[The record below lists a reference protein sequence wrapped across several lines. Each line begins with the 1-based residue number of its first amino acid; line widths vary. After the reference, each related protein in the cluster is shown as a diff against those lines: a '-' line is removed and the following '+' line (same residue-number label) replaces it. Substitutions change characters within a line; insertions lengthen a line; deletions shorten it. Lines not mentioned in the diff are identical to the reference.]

1 MKEIKIT
8 DIKGIKVGHAQ
19 DFKGAS
25 GCTVIICEKGAW
37 AGVDVRGGG
46 PASRETELLKPIN
59 MVEQIHAVMLSGG
72 SAFGLDA
79 ASGAMEWLEEQGVG
93 FDTGVAKVPIVCA
106 ASIFDLAC
114 GRADIRP
121 DKAMGYEAC
130 EAASHTTAVEE
141 GCVGAGCGATI
152 GKMFGPAR
160 CMKSGLGVSGL
171 EHDGL
176 QVAAVS
182 VVNALGIVIDGEG
195 FPMAGALAEDG
206 FNLVSVEQAEE
217 ACVTLSDL
225 PFTTN
230 TTITCIMTNAQLT
243 KAQCTK
249 VAQVTH
255 DGYARAIRP
264 VHTSNDGDAVFV
276 LATGARPA
284 GVDGVGILAANACE
298 LAIRSAVANATGGY
312 GYISMGS

>member
-1 MKEIKIT
+1 MQTISPLDINGIEI
-8 DIKGIKVGHAQ
+8 GHAT
-19 DFKGAS
+19 DAEAGT
-25 GCTVIICEKGAW
+25 GCTVILCRQGAT

-46 PASRETELLKPIN
+46 PATRETDLLTPEK
-59 MVEQIHAVMLSGG
+59 MVQQIHAVMLSGG
-72 SAFGLDA
+72 SAYGLDA
-79 ASGAMEWLEEQGVG
+79 ASGAMQWLEEQGVG
-93 FDTGVAKVPIVCA
+93 FDTGIAKVPIVCA

-114 GRADIRP
+114 GRADVRP

-130 EAASHTTAVEE
+130 EAASRATVVEE
-141 GCVGAGCGATI
+141 GCVGAGCGATV

-160 CMKSGLGVSGL
+160 CMKSGLGVHGL
-171 EHDGL
+171 EHGGL
-176 QVAAVS
+176 QVAAVTA
-182 VVNALGIVIDGEG
+182 VNALGIIVDDEG

-206 FNLVSVEQAEE
+206 FNLVSVEEAEE
-217 ACVTLSDL
+217 ACVTLSEL

-243 KAQCTK
+243 KTQCTK
-249 VAQVTH
+249 VAQVAH

-264 VHTSNDGDAVFV
+264 VHTGNDGDAAFV

-298 LAIRSAVANATGGY
+298 HAIRNAVVSATASY
-312 GYISMGS
+312 GFISMGA

>member
-1 MKEIKIT
+1 MQTISPLDINGIEI
-8 DIKGIKVGHAQ
+8 GHAT
-19 DFKGAS
+19 DAEAGT
-25 GCTVIICEKGAW
+25 GCTVILCRQGAT

-46 PASRETELLKPIN
+46 PATRETDLLTPEK
-59 MVEQIHAVMLSGG
+59 MVQQIHAVMLSGG
-72 SAFGLDA
+72 SAYGLDA
-79 ASGAMEWLEEQGVG
+79 ASGAMQWLEEQGVG
-93 FDTGVAKVPIVCA
+93 FDTGIAKVPIVCA

-114 GRADIRP
+114 GRADVRP

-130 EAASHTTAVEE
+130 EAASRATVVEE
-141 GCVGAGCGATI
+141 GCVGAGCGATV

-160 CMKSGLGVSGL
+160 CMKSGLGVHGL
-171 EHDGL
+171 EHGGL
-176 QVAAVS
+176 QVAAVTA
-182 VVNALGIVIDGEG
+182 VNALGIIVDDEG

-206 FNLVSVEQAEE
+206 FNLVSVEEAEE
-217 ACVTLSDL
+217 ACVTLSEL

-243 KAQCTK
+243 KTQCTK
-249 VAQVTH
+249 VAQVAH

-264 VHTSNDGDAVFV
+264 VHTGNDGDAVFV

-298 LAIRSAVANATGGY
+298 HAIRNAVVSATASY
-312 GYISMGS
+312 GFISMGA